1 MIVLREIVY
10 KVSIEVVKGSTDIAI
25 NTIHFDSRKIGSK
38 DLFIAIRGTQSDGH
52 DFIEKAIQQGAVA
65 IVCDTFPKQLYN
77 FPIRN

>member
-25 NTIHFDSRKIGSK
+25 NTIHFDSRKIGSN

-52 DFIEKAIQQGAVA
+52 KYISYPKTSVLPLSET
-65 IVCDTFPKQLYN
+65 TFFSQSERM
-77 FPIRN
+77 I